1 LIAPIV
7 IPAFAS
13 SAEIDGLVAKIVRD
27 LHARGERVAPE
38 GIAQLR
44 QQIEAASR
52 PPPIEIWPDVT
63 DAEIDALVERI
74 DSENQAAGAGPM
86 TERLRARVAATIAF
100 YARRDPDEDTA
111 LQ

>member
-1 LIAPIV
+1 
-7 IPAFAS
+7 
-13 SAEIDGLVAKIVRD
+13 
-27 LHARGERVAPE
+27 
-38 GIAQLR
+38 
-44 QQIEAASR
+44 
-52 PPPIEIWPDVT
+52 VT

>member
-1 LIAPIV
+1 MIIYVPTHAT
-7 IPAFAS
+7 PA
-13 SAEIDGLVAKIVRD
+13 EVDELVEGVLAD
-27 LHARGERVAPE
+27 LHASGERVAPE